1 MKFPCDD
8 GNPALC
14 DTVTII
20 ARVNNIVNLVKDVNQ
35 INSITVY
42 PNPFND
48 QLIIHINNA
57 DESEKNFR
65 LFDLTGKECLSEKF
79 RGDEIIIYTDQI
91 KQGIYLLQFYSGS
104 GLASSHKIIKIE

>member
-20 ARVNNIVNLVKDVNQ
+20 ARVNNIVNLVKDINQ
-35 INSITVY
+35 INSISVY

-65 LFDLTGKECLSEKF
+65 LFDLTGKECLSES
-79 RGDEIIIYTDQI
+79 
-91 KQGIYLLQFYSGS
+91 SGVMR
-104 GLASSHKIIKIE
+104 